1 MDGGRDGVPPLT
13 VGPETSRYVDLHA
26 HSTASDG
33 ERAPAAVADAAHR
46 AGLAAIALTD
56 HDTLDGVPE
65 MLHAAS
71 RIGLRVIS
79 GCEFSVQAPW
89 GEMHLLGYFLP
100 PDALSLNQFLIDA
113 RAGRRE
119 RGRKMISRLQALG
132 VSVSFDELL
141 EAAGGGAVGRPHVA
155 RALFRGGHVNSVN
168 DAFDRYLGRGRPA
181 YVEKELP
188 TLRAVADLVHGVGG
202 VVSAAHLKDR
212 GTRPVL
218 RRFKED
224 GLDAVETRHP
234 AHDGDQRARLTAL
247 ALELGLRRTGGSDWH
262 GEDDTIGSH
271 GFLGSQDVPV
281 EWLDQL
287 EAARPAVKAPGEA
300 STGGVS

>member
-1 MDGGRDGVPPLT
+1 
-13 VGPETSRYVDLHA
+13 VDLHL

-33 ERAPAAVADAAHR
+33 ERSPTGVADAAHR

-56 HDTLDGVPE
+56 HDTLDGIPE
-65 MLHAAS
+65 LLKAAA
-71 RIGLRVIS
+71 RIGLRVVS

-100 PDALSLNQFLIDA
+100 PDSPSLNEFLAEA

-119 RGRKMISRLQALG
+119 RGRKMISRLQAIG
-132 VSVSFDELL
+132 VRVSFDELL
-141 EAAGGGAVGRPHVA
+141 EVAGGGAVGRPHVA
-155 RALFRGGHVNSVN
+155 RALFRAGHVTSVN

-181 YVEKELP
+181 YVDKVLP
-188 TLRAVADLVHGVGG
+188 TLRAVADLVHAVGG

-212 GTRPVL
+212 GARSVL

-224 GLDAVETRHP
+224 GLDAVEIRHP
-234 AHDGDQRARLTAL
+234 AHDGDQRARLTSL
-247 ALELGLRRTGGSDWH
+247 AIELGLRRTGGSDWH

-271 GFLGSQDVPV
+271 GFLGSQDVPL
-281 EWLDQL
+281 EWLEQL
-287 EAARPAVKAPGEA
+287 EAARPAMRGTAQGNTGEQP
-300 STGGVS
+300 